1 MRWSKAI
8 FVMVLLASSST
19 YAQSDYPSKP
29 IRILLPFSPGGA
41 ADLLARLTG
50 QRLQETWNAQSVVEA
65 RPGAGGIVATEI
77 AAKSPPDGHTF
88 IIVTVGHAVN
98 PSLYSKLPYDTLT
111 DLVPVALVANIPS
124 VMVVHPTV
132 PAKNVRELIALA
144 KAKPGQLNY
153 GTGGNA
159 TTAHVA
165 AALLSSTAGI
175 RMTHVPYKGAPVA
188 LLDLIGGRLD
198 LIIDQIPS
206 SLGYISTG
214 RLRALAVTPLK
225 RTALLPNV
233 PTLAESGVPGY
244 EFTAWWMF
252 VAPAKTPAPIIE
264 RFNSELQKASMDAG
278 FRDRL
283 SKLGAD
289 PAPALNPAQT
299 ADFLKREIERWG
311 KVVKAANIKVE

>member
-8 FVMVLLASSST
+8 FVMVLLASASS

-77 AAKSPPDGHTF
+77 AAKSPPDGYTF